1 MKKITS
7 NFTVFELVL
16 LSFMAALGIAIK
28 PFIMPLVYFIA
39 TPLLIPGGSLAGGF
53 YMLWI
58 ILGASLIN
66 KPFSASLIGLMQAI
80 MVIITGTVGSHGIL
94 SLVIYVVPGVLVD
107 VVIYILKN
115 SQDKKIMMF
124 LACITAN
131 VSGLILT
138 NVFIYNLPLI
148 PLITSLSVGAV
159 SGGIGGLISYTVYT
173 KLINLK
179 VFGEK
184 EYGYEKIK

>member
-1 MKKITS
+1 MKKLTA
-7 NFTVFELVL
+7 NFTIFELVI

-28 PFIMPLVYFIA
+28 PFIMPIVYFIS

-58 ILGASLIN
+58 ILGASLVN
-66 KPFSASLIGLMQAI
+66 KPFSASIIGFMQAI

-94 SLVIYVVPGVLVD
+94 SLIIYVIPGIAVD
-107 VVIYILKN
+107 IIIYLFKN
-115 SQDKKIMMF
+115 SKEKKIMMF
-124 LACITAN
+124 LACLVAN

-138 NVFIYNLPLI
+138 NVFIYNLPII
-148 PLITSLSVGAV
+148 PLTISLSVGAV
-159 SGGIGGLISYTVYT
+159 SGGIGGIISYTIYK

-179 VFGEK
+179 VFNERK
-184 EYGYEKIK
+184 YGYE